1 MLTEIRNRVR
11 TGKSFAFETTLSGH
25 IYAQLIP
32 KWRAAG
38 YHVKLIFLN
47 LPTPEFAIVRVAAR
61 VAQGGHD
68 VPESIIRRRFD
79 SGRRN
84 FMELYRPLV
93 DRWEWY
99 DNSGTTPRLTSAGD
113 NR

>member
-11 TGKSFAFETTLSGH
+11 DGKSFAFETTLSGH
-25 IYAQLIP
+25 AYSRLIP

-38 YHVKLIFLN
+38 YHVRLIFLN
-47 LPTPEFAIVRVAAR
+47 LPTPELAVARVAAR

-68 VPESIIRRRFD
+68 VAESVIRRRFD
-79 SGRRN
+79 TGLRN

-99 DNSGTTPRLTSAGD
+99 DNSGITPRLISAGD
-113 NR
+113 N

>member
-11 TGKSFAFETTLSGH
+11 DGKSFAFETTLSGH
-25 IYAQLIP
+25 AYVRLIP

-47 LPTPEFAIVRVAAR
+47 LPTPELAVARVAAR

-68 VPESIIRRRFD
+68 VAESVIRRRFD
-79 SGRRN
+79 GGLRN

-99 DNSGTTPRLTSAGD
+99 DNSGIAPRLISAGD
-113 NR
+113 N